1 MGDYSIKAKLTQLF
15 EVPIA
20 VIQRFRSDR
29 LPRHAASLAFSSL
42 LALAPMMAIAL
53 AVLSS
58 FDEMGSLV
66 EDFIYQFLVPTSG
79 IDIKLYIDEFASR
92 AGQLTAIGTGA
103 FFLTALLLLSN
114 IETSFNDIWGVEDGR
129 SLSAKLTVYWSLVTL
144 GPFLM
149 GASLTMSAY
158 VTSLSM
164 FTGQVATIGEVIVP
178 IVLMMLAFLLL
189 YLVMPN
195 VQVSLMHGLVGAAVA
210 SVLFEITKRGFQA
223 YLKNFGD
230 YEVVYGALATLPIF
244 LIWIYLSW
252 VVALIGAEVV
262 AVLQQKKLLE
272 DTVIDRLESNLSY
285 HEADNKEADNEEFD
299 KTNDVDATDS
309 DRQVVEATSN
319 PVSSYPVSLDPVSS
333 DSADR

>member
-1 MGDYSIKAKLTQLF
+1 MDDYSIKAKLTQLF
-15 EVPIA
+15 ELPIA

-53 AVLSS
+53 AVLSLSS
-58 FDEMGSLV
+58 FDQMGGLV
-66 EDFIYQFLVPTSG
+66 EDFIYQFLVPTASN
-79 IDIKLYIDEFASR
+79 DIKLYIDQFASR

-103 FFLTALLLLSN
+103 FLLTALLLLSN
-114 IETSFNDIWGVEDGR
+114 IESSFNDIWRIKDGR
-129 SLSAKLTVYWSLVTL
+129 SFSAKLTVYWSLVTL
-144 GPFLM
+144 GPLLM

-158 VTSLSM
+158 VTSLSV

-178 IVLMMLAFLLL
+178 FLLMVSAFLLL

-195 VQVSLMHGLVGAAVA
+195 VRVSLMHGLIGAFVA
-210 SVLFEITKRGFQA
+210 ALLFELTKRGFQA
-223 YLKNFGD
+223 YLGNFAD
-230 YEVVYGALATLPIF
+230 YEVVYGALAALPIF

-272 DTVIDRLESNLSY
+272 HTLIDRFESTLSK
-285 HEADNKEADNEEFD
+285 HEVASDNANAQDLD
-299 KTNDVDATDS
+299 LQDVGQA
-309 DRQVVEATSN
+309 
-319 PVSSYPVSLDPVSS
+319 SL

>member
-1 MGDYSIKAKLTQLF
+1 MSDYSIKAKLTQLF

-20 VIQRFRSDR
+20 VIQRIRTDR

-66 EDFIYQFLVPTSG
+66 EDFIYQFLVPTSD

-92 AGQLTAIGTGA
+92 AGKLTAIGTGA

-114 IETSFNDIWGVEDGR
+114 IETSFNDIWGVRDGR

-149 GASLTMSAY
+149 GASLTMSTY

-164 FTGQVATIGEVIVP
+164 FTGQVATIGEVAVP
-178 IVLMMLAFLLL
+178 ILLMMLAFLLL

-195 VQVSLMHGLVGAAVA
+195 VQVSLMHGLAGAAVA
-210 SVLFEITKRGFQA
+210 SVLFETAKRGFQA

-252 VVALIGAEVV
+252 IVALIGAEVV
-262 AVLQQKKLLE
+262 AVLQQKRLLE
-272 DTVIDRLESNLSY
+272 HTVIDRLESNLSN
-285 HEADNKEADNEEFD
+285 H
-299 KTNDVDATDS
+299 DVGNRDVNTQNLDRPVDDA
-309 DRQVVEATSN
+309 N
-319 PVSSYPVSLDPVSS
+319 S

>member
-1 MGDYSIKAKLTQLF
+1 MGDYSLKTKLTQLF
-15 EVPIA
+15 DIPIA

-58 FDEMGSLV
+58 FDDMGVLV
-66 EDFIYQFLVPTSG
+66 ENFIYQFLVPTAG
-79 IDIKLYIDEFASR
+79 NDVKVYIDQFATG
-92 AGQLTAIGTGA
+92 AGKLTAVGAGA
-103 FFLTALLLLSN
+103 FLLSALLLLSN
-114 IETSFNDIWGVEDGR
+114 IESSFNDIWRVEEGR

-144 GPFLM
+144 GPLLM

-158 VTSLSM
+158 VMSLSI
-164 FTGQVATIGEVIVP
+164 FTGQVASIGSLLVP
-178 IVLMMLAFLLL
+178 ILLMALAFLLL

-195 VQVSLMHGLVGAAVA
+195 VRVSLMHALVGALVA
-210 SVLFEITKRGFQA
+210 SLLFEITKRGFQA
-223 YLKNFGD
+223 YLKNFAD
-230 YEVVYGALATLPIF
+230 YEVVYGALAALPIF

-272 DTVIDRLESNLSY
+272 HTVLDRLESNFSNY
-285 HEADNKEADNEEFD
+285 NVRSNKANNHQSV
-299 KTNDVDATDS
+299 KKS
-309 DRQVVEATSN
+309 Q
-319 PVSSYPVSLDPVSS
+319 SSSSSS
-333 DSADR
+333 DH

>member
-1 MGDYSIKAKLTQLF
+1 MSDYSLKTKLTQLF
-15 EVPIA
+15 DIPIA

-53 AVLSS
+53 AMLSS
-58 FDEMGSLV
+58 WEDMEALV
-66 EDFIYQFLVPTSG
+66 ENFIYQVLVPAAG
-79 IDIKLYIDEFASR
+79 DDVKLYLDQFAER
-92 AGQLTAIGTGA
+92 AGKLTAVGAGA

-114 IETSFNDIWGVEDGR
+114 IESSFNDIWRVKEGR

-144 GPFLM
+144 GPLLM

-158 VTSLSM
+158 VMSLSV
-164 FTGQVATIGEVIVP
+164 FTGQVASIGSVLVP
-178 IVLMMLAFLLL
+178 ILLMASAFLLL

-195 VQVSLMHGLVGAAVA
+195 VRVSLMHALVGALIA
-210 SVLFEITKRGFQA
+210 SILFEGTKRGFQA
-223 YLKNFGD
+223 YLKNFAN
-230 YEVVYGALATLPIF
+230 YEVVYGALAALPIF

-272 DTVIDRLESNLSY
+272 HTVLDRLESNFSNY
-285 HEADNKEADNEEFD
+285 NADDGV
-299 KTNDVDATDS
+299 ND
-309 DRQVVEATSN
+309 QK
-319 PVSSYPVSLDPVSS
+319 
-333 DSADR
+333 

>member
-1 MGDYSIKAKLTQLF
+1 MSDYSLKTKLTQLF
-15 EVPIA
+15 DIPIA

-53 AVLSS
+53 AMLSS
-58 FDEMGSLV
+58 WEDMEALV
-66 EDFIYQFLVPTSG
+66 ENFIYQVLVPAAG
-79 IDIKLYIDEFASR
+79 DDVKLYLDQFAER
-92 AGQLTAIGTGA
+92 AGKLTAVGAGA

-114 IETSFNDIWGVEDGR
+114 IESSFNDIWRVKEGR

-144 GPFLM
+144 GPLLM

-158 VTSLSM
+158 VMSLSV
-164 FTGQVATIGEVIVP
+164 FTGQVASIGSVLVP
-178 IVLMMLAFLLL
+178 ILLMASAFLLL

-195 VQVSLMHGLVGAAVA
+195 VRVSLMHALVGALIA
-210 SVLFEITKRGFQA
+210 SILFEGTKRGFQA
-223 YLKNFGD
+223 YLKNFAN
-230 YEVVYGALATLPIF
+230 YEVVYGALAALPIF

-272 DTVIDRLESNLSY
+272 HTVLDRLESNFSNY
-285 HEADNKEADNEEFD
+285 NADDD
-299 KTNDVDATDS
+299 VND
-309 DRQVVEATSN
+309 QK
-319 PVSSYPVSLDPVSS
+319 
-333 DSADR
+333 

>member
-1 MGDYSIKAKLTQLF
+1 MDDYSIKTKLTQLF
-15 EVPIA
+15 DIPVA

-58 FDEMGSLV
+58 FDNMGTLV
-66 EDFIYQFLVPTSG
+66 EDFIYQFLVPAAG
-79 IDIKLYIDEFASR
+79 DDVKLYIDQFANR
-92 AGQLTAIGTGA
+92 AGKLTAIGTGA
-103 FFLTALLLLSN
+103 FLLTALLLLSN
-114 IETSFNDIWGVEDGR
+114 IESSFNDIWRVEEGR

-144 GPFLM
+144 GPLLM

-158 VTSLSM
+158 VMSLSV
-164 FTGQVATIGEVIVP
+164 FTGQVASVGSVIVP
-178 IVLMMLAFLLL
+178 ILLMASAFLLL

-195 VQVSLMHGLVGAAVA
+195 VRVSLMHALVGALVA
-210 SVLFEITKRGFQA
+210 SFLFEGTKRAFQA
-223 YLKNFGD
+223 YLKNFAD
-230 YEVVYGALATLPIF
+230 YEVVYGALAALPIF

-272 DTVIDRLESNLSY
+272 HTVLDRIESNFSNYNVYTHKLGESLKPNSLKPNQSSK
-285 HEADNKEADNEEFD
+285 ASSSN
-299 KTNDVDATDS
+299 S
-309 DRQVVEATSN
+309 D
-319 PVSSYPVSLDPVSS
+319 DH
-333 DSADR
+333 